1 MASLFFLALALAA
14 AGSAQAVVG
23 LWAAA
28 ALALA
33 AILWR
38 GQAPPAAS
46 WLTVAAVGF
55 AALIAANTLF
65 ASPAYTP
72 AGLFHPLLFLLAFAA
87 ARRCPIG
94 RQRLLFGGALAA
106 ALVLGVW
113 GLAQQRMLGEA
124 RALAFLETP
133 STYAALLDLVLLP
146 AAVWLLWG
154 RGGRAF
160 AALVALLVAASLAA
174 LSRGAW
180 AGALAGAG
188 AALLL
193 GARLPS
199 PGARAWARL
208 GAAVVLGV
216 LLSVAVR
223 LPLPGLAHEQA
234 PPSAPAQLE
243 SAASSLSRLEL
254 FAVSW
259 EAYRVHPVAGTG
271 YLTFAYALERHRA
284 EVPSYG
290 ADHVTYFA
298 HNDYLQLLQET
309 GPLGLLAL
317 AALALLPYG
326 LARRALARLGT
337 EQKVHAVAAV
347 AGLASMSVHALVDYP
362 FYVPA
367 CLVLFGALLGALDRL
382 LAAAG
387 VGRVPALALP
397 ALPRAARIAL
407 VLLALFGLA
416 QPVAAEAAA
425 YWGRRQLGAGRGL
438 AAAYWLQVASR
449 LQPRDW
455 RYHWYLGQFWQGQ
468 ALAGGGAEAVRFA
481 LREFGAGL
489 SANPLEVRDL
499 LGRIA
504 TYRLLG
510 QQLPRPASAAELDA
524 WSRQALVMAPLMP
537 QARRER
543 ARVLEH
549 FGRIRTAGGGR

>member
-1 MASLFFLALALAA
+1 VASLFFLALAFAA

-28 ALALA
+28 ALALG
-33 AILWR
+33 AIVWR
-38 GQAPPAAS
+38 AQEAPAAT
-46 WLTVAAVGF
+46 WLGFAATGF
-55 AALIAANTLF
+55 AALIAANTLL

-72 AGLFHPLLFLLAFAA
+72 AGLFHPLLFILAFAA
-87 ARRCPIG
+87 ARRCPLH
-94 RQRLLFGGALAA
+94 RQRQLFGGALAA

-113 GLAQQRMLGEA
+113 GLAQLRLLGEA

-154 RGGRAF
+154 GGGRVF

-180 AGALAGAG
+180 VGATAGAG

-193 GARLPS
+193 GARLPR
-199 PGARAWARL
+199 PGARAWRRL
-208 GAAVVLGV
+208 GAALGAG
-216 LLSVAVR
+216 LLLALAIR
-223 LPLPGLAHEQA
+223 IPLPGSAHGE
-234 PPSAPAQLE
+234 SAPGAPAPLE
-243 SAASSLSRLEL
+243 SSLSRLEL
-254 FAVSW
+254 YAVSW
-259 EAYRVHPVAGTG
+259 QAYRARPLAGTG
-271 YLTFAYALERHRA
+271 YLTFPYALERHRA

-317 AALALLPYG
+317 AALALLPFG
-326 LARRALARLGT
+326 LARRALARLGPEHKT
-337 EQKVHAVAAV
+337 HAVAAV
-347 AGLASMSVHALVDYP
+347 AGLAAMSVHALVDYP

-367 CLVLFGALLGALDRL
+367 CLVLFGALLGGLDRL

-387 VGRVPALALP
+387 VGRVPARALP
-397 ALPRAARIAL
+397 PLPRAARIAL
-407 VLLALFGLA
+407 ALVAAFIVA
-416 QPVAAEAAA
+416 QPVAAEGAAF
-425 YWGRRQLGAGRGL
+425 WGGRQLGAGRSL
-438 AAAYWLQVASR
+438 AAAYWLNVASR

-468 ALAGGGAEAVRFA
+468 AFAGGGAEAVRLA
-481 LREFGAGL
+481 LRQFDAGL
-489 SANPLEVRDL
+489 RANPLEVRNL

-510 QQLPRPASAAELDA
+510 QQLSRPASAAELDA
-524 WSRQALVMAPLMP
+524 WSRQALAMAPLMP

-549 FGRIRTAGGGR
+549 IGKAGAAGAHG